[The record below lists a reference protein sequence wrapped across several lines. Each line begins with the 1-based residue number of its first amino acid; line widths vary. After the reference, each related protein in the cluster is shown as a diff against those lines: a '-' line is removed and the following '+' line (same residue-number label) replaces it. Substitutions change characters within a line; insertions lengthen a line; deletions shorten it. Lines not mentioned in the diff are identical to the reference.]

1 MKLTVRPESS
11 WDSFSSEHW
20 HLPKLQHGGTI
31 WATPRRQWKE
41 NYWRTPR
48 NNAGKG
54 DKEIPEREKPVFIR
68 QEHDTGSLSAQD
80 TSACCWPPEGSRD
93 PLSVSAGACHCGHDV
108 TRWRFTSSLW
118 VLLQEQ
124 KKKKKKTLPLTGYI
138 CKNSFTDKQVKTSL
152 KVKDDPSF

>member
-11 WDSFSSEHW
+11 WDWFSSEHW

-68 QEHDTGSLSAQD
+68 QEHDTGSLSAQVFCCSTLRPTRLHAVD
-80 TSACCWPPEGSRD
+80 HQRAAETHWVSQQEPVTVVMTSPEDSPAHREFYCRNRRRRRRR
-93 PLSVSAGACHCGHDV
+93 L
-108 TRWRFTSSLW
+108 FLW
-118 VLLQEQ
+118 QVIYV
-124 KKKKKKTLPLTGYI
+124 KTLSQI
-138 CKNSFTDKQVKTSL
+138 NKL
-152 KVKDDPSF
+152 KLH